1 MEEKE
6 SKPYIYNN
14 KTYKS
19 VVEEGKTLIQRG
31 DKPSPRSTI
40 TNFVTIGS
48 YDEDGKFTPTDK
60 ATDDEQ
66 KNNKDLVKESKKSL
80 AEAGITEEQPPTEV
94 RAEEIKLKSR
104 DYGATIIVY
113 PNNMSSGQDR
123 MEFSVWK
130 YATRDITSN
139 TVLQIGPSTLN
150 SAANT
155 GSEADITKNFTKV
168 EGRPYVYLP
177 ITKISDS
184 NSIDFQDDK
193 LNEIQRMLANT
204 SLGLMGGETKEDLE
218 SSLTSSQADA
228 YGKLL
233 TSSAFGN
240 MVRAYLAGN
249 AVQANNLLTRAT
261 GAIFNPNMELLFNG
275 PQLRQFS
282 FAFDLFSKDP
292 PEAKKVKD
300 IIYFFKSNQA
310 VRDNIGTIEGETGTG
325 VFLNS
330 PYVFKI
336 RYIKGTGDSRAS
348 GVLAENAKEHRS
360 IGKIKMCALQ
370 NCTVDYTPMGTYM
383 TFSDVSDPDATMVMY
398 RITLQFKE
406 LTPIYA
412 SDYQSDHPIGF

>member
-6 SKPYIYNN
+6 SKPYRYNN

-19 VVEEGKTLIQRG
+19 VVEEGKTLIQRE
-31 DKPSPRSTI
+31 DKPSPRAST
-40 TNFVTIGS
+40 TEFVTIGS
-48 YDEDGKFTPTDK
+48 YDQDGKFTPTDK

-80 AEAGITEEQPPTEV
+80 AEAGITEDQPPTEV
-94 RAEEIKLKSR
+94 KAEEIKLKSR
-104 DYGATIIVY
+104 NLGTIIVY

-130 YATRDITSN
+130 YAARDITSN

-184 NSIDFQDDK
+184 NSVDFQDDK

-204 SLGLMGGETKEDLE
+204 SLGLMGGETKEALE

-240 MVRAYLAGN
+240 LIRAYLAGN

-261 GAIFNPNMELLFNG
+261 GAIFNPNLELLFNG

-282 FAFDLFSKDP
+282 FAFDLFSKNF

-310 VRDNIGTIEGETGTG
+310 VRDNIGAVEGETGTG

-336 RYIKGTGDSRAS
+336 RYIKGTGDSSAS
-348 GVLAENAKEHRS
+348 AVLAANAKEHQS

-370 NCTVDYTPMGTYM
+370 NCTVDYTPMGSYM
-383 TFSDVSDPDATMVMY
+383 TFNDEEATMVMY

>member
-6 SKPYIYNN
+6 SKPFIYNN
-14 KTYKS
+14 KPYKS
-19 VVEEGKTLIQRG
+19 VVEGDKTLIQR
-31 DKPSPRSTI
+31 KQQTSVRTTSAT
-40 TNFVTIGS
+40 FVTIGS
-48 YDEDGKFTPTDK
+48 YDKDGKFTPTDK

-66 KNNKDLVKESKKSL
+66 KNSKDLVKESKKSL
-80 AEAGITEEQPPTEV
+80 VEAGITESGEPTTV
-94 RAEEIKLKSR
+94 KAEEIKLKSR
-104 DYGATIIVY
+104 NLGTIIAY
-113 PNNMSSGQDR
+113 PNDMSSGQDR

-130 YATRDITSN
+130 YATKDITSGA
-139 TVLQIGPSTLN
+139 VLQIGPSTLN

-177 ITKISDS
+177 ISKASDS
-184 NSIDFQDDK
+184 NSVDFQDDK
-193 LNEIQRMLANT
+193 MNEIQRMLANT
-204 SLGLMGGETKEDLE
+204 SLGLMGGETKEELE

-240 MVRAYLAGN
+240 MVRAALAGN

-261 GAIFNPNMELLFNG
+261 GAIFNPNMELIFNG

-310 VRDNIGTIEGETGTG
+310 VRDNIGALGGEEGTG

-336 RYIKGTGDSRAS
+336 RYIKGTGGSSAS
-348 GVLAENAKEHRS
+348 EVAAANAKEHQS

-383 TFSDVSDPDATMVMY
+383 TFNDEEATMVMY
-398 RITLQFKE
+398 RLTLQFKE